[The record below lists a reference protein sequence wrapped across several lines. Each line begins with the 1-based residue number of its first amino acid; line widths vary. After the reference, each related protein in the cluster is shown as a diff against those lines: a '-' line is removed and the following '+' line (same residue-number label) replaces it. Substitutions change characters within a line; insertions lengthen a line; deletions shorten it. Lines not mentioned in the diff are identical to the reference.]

1 MQTTATETIISQ
13 SEFLDSYLTHR
24 VRLFMIS
31 AMHRFNLDLDV
42 RELSKSR
49 ADIVVL
55 FIDEV
60 LNACMMWLNEFVRLK
75 SIEDMA
81 ISISDM
87 YKYLA
92 VLLYSHCTGFS
103 MKKVINVLTANEGW
117 SISKVVIKFIHGN
130 ILPYSPT
137 GRGADSSVT

>member
-1 MQTTATETIISQ
+1 MQTTATETIISE

-31 AMHRFNLDLDV
+31 AMHRLNLELDV
-42 RELSKSR
+42 KELSKSR

-75 SIEDMA
+75 GIEDMA
-81 ISISDM
+81 ISMSDM
-87 YKYLA
+87 NKYLA